1 MRMMT
6 RWPGALLVG
15 LLLSGLAGCTTT
27 RENLGSDV
35 TGTLQPFEQESRR
48 GPCGERYSADEGMEL
63 SMVRRMLDEE
73 RPRSALAYLEE
84 LDYAYPEA
92 KLMQAEALREI
103 GHLEGSSLIYQGLVD
118 GCLAA
123 DALRG
128 LGRNAF
134 EQQRHDDALGYM
146 RLARRASPSD
156 PRIRNDLGYLLMLR
170 GHHGDAIEEFMTA
183 LELDDGLGNAASNL
197 VLALLQDGQA
207 HRAEAAARRYRVS
220 PEAFSALQAA
230 VERRAAP
237 LPIPEDPALEI
248 DDETT

>member
-1 MRMMT
+1 MRKMT
-6 RWPGALLVG
+6 GWQGALLTG
-15 LLLSGLAGCTTT
+15 LLLAGLAGCTSS
-27 RENLGSDV
+27 RENLGSDF
-35 TGTLQPFEQESRR
+35 TGTQQPFEQENRR
-48 GPCGERYSADEGMEL
+48 GPCGERYSAEEGMEL
-63 SMVRRMLDEE
+63 SMVQQLLDEE
-73 RPRSALAYLEE
+73 RPRSALAHLES

-103 GHLEGSSLIYQGLVD
+103 GHLDGSNLIYQGLVES
-118 GCLAA
+118 CLAA

-134 EQQRHDDALGYM
+134 EQQQHDDALSYM
-146 RLARRASPSD
+146 RLARRNSPAD

-183 LELDDGLGNAASNL
+183 LELDNDLGNAASNL
-197 VLALLQDGQA
+197 VLALLQDGQTQ
-207 HRAEAAARRYRVS
+207 RAETAARLYRV
-220 PEAFSALQAA
+220 PPDAFETLQTA

-237 LPIPEDPALEI
+237 LPTPEDPALEI